1 MDNGGM
7 RELLDAARPRLED
20 YRRLKSAGLV
30 PIDGDFFPSV
40 HYPPITMYPPITEEA
55 MFETYTL
62 PPDGMFDLYVHIPFC
77 IRRCVF
83 CHYPSLY
90 GAADAEKDRYLAALE
105 KEMDIYMRRLGI
117 SSLKARSILIG
128 GGTPTDLTPAQL
140 ERFLAFFTSRL
151 DMGGC
156 RQFNYDVDPSTL
168 VGPEGME
175 RLRIM
180 RSFGVNRLTIGVQSF
195 NDPIL
200 KRMNRSH
207 DAAAALESIRNS
219 QELGYKVNIEFI
231 FGYPGQTPENWVE
244 VVAQALRTGV
254 DEIQFYR
261 LKVIPYGDQHGVIQK
276 VRAIHPDEMIPVEE
290 TFLMKQAAIELLA
303 RSGYHEN
310 LRRVFTRKRSDI
322 SLYAFNQCCALL
334 DQLGFGLTAFSS
346 MRDRFGLNL
355 QYFDEYYRAID
366 AGRLPL
372 NRGLVRSNEEQARWA
387 IILPLKNYFIRKKHY
402 EEVTGVP
409 LAGAFPRT
417 FAALKEFGLVNET
430 DSRVELTPLG
440 AFFADEVVQQ
450 FHQKDYMPFP
460 PENYAAGPLNPY
472 RQSSPEQ
479 AVEKTH

>member
-1 MDNGGM
+1 MDNGGIN
-7 RELLDAARPRLED
+7 ELLEAARPRLED
-20 YRRLKSAGLV
+20 YRRLRKAGLV
-30 PIDGDFFPSV
+30 PMDGDFFPSV
-40 HYPPITMYPPITEEA
+40 HYPPITMYPPVTEEA
-55 MFETYTL
+55 LFDTYTL

-77 IRRCVF
+77 MRRCVF

-90 GAADAEKDRYLAALE
+90 SAADAEKDRYLDALE

-117 SSLKARSILIG
+117 SSIKTRSILVG

-140 ERFLAFFTSRL
+140 ERFLTFFTSRL

-195 NDPIL
+195 NDAIL

-207 DAAAALESIRNS
+207 DAAVALESIRNS
-219 QELGYKVNIEFI
+219 QQCNYKVNIEFI
-231 FGYPGQTPENWVE
+231 FGYPGQTMENWVE
-244 VVAQALRTGV
+244 VLEQALDSGV

-261 LKVIPYGDQHGVIQK
+261 LKVIPYGDQQGTIQK
-276 VRAIHPDEMIPVEE
+276 VREIRPDEMIPVEDM
-290 TFLMKQAAIELLA
+290 FLMKQAAIDLLA
-303 RSGYHEN
+303 RHGFHEN

-334 DQLGFGLTAFSS
+334 DQIGFGLTAFSS
-346 MRDRFGLNL
+346 MRDRFGLNV

-372 NRGLVRSNEEQARWA
+372 NRGLVRSRDEQTRWA
-387 IILPLKNYFIRKKHY
+387 IILPLKNYFIRKKHF
-402 EEVTGVP
+402 EAVAGVP
-409 LAGAFPRT
+409 LSAAFPRI
-417 FAALKEFGLVNET
+417 FAGLNEFGLISET
-430 DSRVELTPLG
+430 GSRVELTPLG

-450 FHQKDYMPFP
+450 FHQKEYMPFAP
-460 PENYAAGPLNPY
+460 ARFADGPLNPY
-472 RQSSPEQ
+472 RQS
-479 AVEKTH
+479 

>member
-1 MDNGGM
+1 MDKGGIA
-7 RELLDAARPRLED
+7 ELLDAARPRLED
-20 YRRLKSAGLV
+20 YRRLRKAGLV
-30 PIDGDFFPSV
+30 PMDGDFFPSV
-40 HYPPITMYPPITEEA
+40 HYPPITMYPPITEEVL
-55 MFETYTL
+55 FETYTL

-90 GAADAEKDRYLAALE
+90 NADDTEKDRYLTALE
-105 KEMDIYMRRLGI
+105 KEMDICMRRLRI
-117 SSLKARSILIG
+117 SSMKARSILVG

-140 ERFLAFFTSRL
+140 ERFLTFFTSRL

-195 NDPIL
+195 NDAIL
-200 KRMNRSH
+200 RKMNRSH
-207 DAAAALESIRNS
+207 DAAVALESIRNS
-219 QELGYKVNIEFI
+219 QECGYKVNIEFI
-231 FGYPGQTPENWVE
+231 FGYPGQTMENWIE
-244 VVAQALRTGV
+244 VVEQALRTGV

-261 LKVIPYGDQHGVIQK
+261 LKVIPYGDQQGVIQK
-276 VRAIHPDEMIPVEE
+276 VREIRPDEMIPVEE
-290 TFLMKQAAIELLA
+290 IFLMKQAAIELLA

-372 NRGLVRSNEEQARWA
+372 NRGLVRGKDAQMRWA

-402 EEVTGVP
+402 EEMTGVP
-409 LAGAFPRT
+409 LAGAFSRT
-417 FAALKEFGLVNET
+417 FSALREFGLVSET
-430 DSRVELTPLG
+430 DSRMELTPLG

-450 FHQKDYMPFP
+450 FHQNEYMPFAP
-460 PENYAAGPLNPY
+460 AHYAAGPLNPY
-472 RQSSPEQ
+472 LQ
-479 AVEKTH
+479 

>member
-1 MDNGGM
+1 MRNGGI
-7 RELLDAARPRLED
+7 REMLDAARLRLDD
-20 YRRLKSAGLV
+20 YRRLRKAGLV
-30 PIDGDFFPSV
+30 PMDGDFFPSV
-40 HYPPITMYPPITEEA
+40 HYPPITMYPPVTEEA
-55 MFETYTL
+55 LFETFTL
-62 PPDGMFDLYVHIPFC
+62 PHDRMFDLYVHIPFC

-90 GAADAEKDRYLAALE
+90 GADDAEKDRYLTALE
-105 KEMDIYMRRLGI
+105 KEMDIYLHRLGI
-117 SSLKARSILIG
+117 SSIKARSILVG

-140 ERFLAFFTSRL
+140 ERFLTCFTSRL
-151 DMGGC
+151 DMEGC

-180 RSFGVNRLTIGVQSF
+180 RSFGVDRLTIGVQSF
-195 NDPIL
+195 NDAIL

-207 DAAAALESIRNS
+207 DAAVALESIRNS
-219 QELGYKVNIEFI
+219 QECGYKVNIEFI
-231 FGYPGQTPENWVE
+231 FGYPGQTMENWVE
-244 VVAQALRTGV
+244 VVEQALRTAV

-261 LKVIPYGDQHGVIQK
+261 LKVIPYGDQQGVIQK
-276 VRAIHPDEMIPVEE
+276 VREIHPGEMIAVEE
-290 TFLMKQAAIELLA
+290 MFLMKQAAIELLA

-334 DQLGFGLTAFSS
+334 DQLGFGMTAFSS
-346 MRDRFGLNL
+346 LRDRFALNV
-355 QYFDEYYRAID
+355 QCFDEYYRAID

-372 NRGLVRSNEEQARWA
+372 NRGLVRSRDEQMRWA

-409 LAGAFPRT
+409 LSGAFPRT
-417 FAALKEFGLVNET
+417 FAALKEFGLVSET
-430 DSRVELTPLG
+430 DSRMELTPLG

-450 FHQKDYMPFP
+450 FHQREYMPFAP
-460 PENYAAGPLNPY
+460 ARYADGPLNPY
-472 RQSSPEQ
+472 M
-479 AVEKTH
+479 H

>member
-1 MDNGGM
+1 MDSGALG
-7 RELLDAARPRLED
+7 ELLEAARPRLED
-20 YRRLKSAGLV
+20 YRRLKKAGLV
-30 PIDGDFFPSV
+30 PMDGDFFPSV

-55 MFETYTL
+55 LFETYTL

-77 IRRCVF
+77 MRRCVF

-90 GAADAEKDRYLAALE
+90 AAADAEKDRYLTALE
-105 KEMDIYMRRLGI
+105 KEMDIYLRRLGV
-117 SSLKARSILIG
+117 SSIKARSILVG

-140 ERFLAFFTSRL
+140 ERFLALFTARL
-151 DMGGC
+151 DMSGC

-168 VGPEGME
+168 VGPGGLE

-180 RSFGVNRLTIGVQSF
+180 RSFGVDRLTIGVQSF
-195 NDPIL
+195 NDAIL

-207 DAAAALESIRNS
+207 DAAVALESIRNS
-219 QELGYKVNIEFI
+219 QECGYKVNIEFI
-231 FGYPGQTPENWVE
+231 FGYPGQTLENWIE
-244 VVAQALRTGV
+244 VVEQAIGTGV

-261 LKVIPYGDQHGVIQK
+261 LKVIPYGDQQGVIQK
-276 VRAIHPDEMIPVEE
+276 VREIRPDEMIPVEDM
-290 TFLMKQAAIELLA
+290 FLMKQAAIELLA

-346 MRDRFGLNL
+346 MRDRFGLNV

-372 NRGLVRSNEEQARWA
+372 NRGLVRSADEQMRWA
-387 IILPLKNYFIRKKHY
+387 IILPLKNYFIRKKQY
-402 EEVTGVP
+402 LAVTGVP

-417 FAALKEFGLVNET
+417 FAALKEFGLVSET
-430 DSRVELTPLG
+430 DSRVELTTLG

-450 FHQKDYMPFP
+450 FHQQDYMPFP

-472 RQSSPEQ
+472 TQ
-479 AVEKTH
+479 

>member
-1 MDNGGM
+1 MDNRGM
-7 RELLDAARPRLED
+7 RELLDAARPRLDD
-20 YRRLKSAGLV
+20 YRRMRNAGLV
-30 PIDGDFFPSV
+30 PTDGDFFPSV
-40 HYPPITMYPPITEEA
+40 HYPPITMYPPTTEEA
-55 MFETYTL
+55 LFETYTL

-77 IRRCVF
+77 MRRCVF

-90 GAADAEKDRYLAALE
+90 GADDAEKDRYLDALE
-105 KEMDIYMRRLGI
+105 KEIDIYLRRLGI
-117 SSLKARSILIG
+117 SSIKARSILVG

-140 ERFLAFFTSRL
+140 ERFLTFFTSRL
-151 DMGGC
+151 DMTGC

-168 VGPEGME
+168 VGTEGVE

-195 NDPIL
+195 NDAIL

-219 QELGYKVNIEFI
+219 QEFGYKVNIEFI
-231 FGYPGQTPENWVE
+231 FGYPGQTLENWIE
-244 VVAQALRTGV
+244 VVERAIGTGV

-261 LKVIPYGDQHGVIQK
+261 LKVIPYGDQQGIIQK
-276 VRAIHPDEMIPVEE
+276 VREIRPDEMIPVEDM
-290 TFLMKQAAIELLA
+290 FLMKQAAIELLA
-303 RSGYHEN
+303 RSSYHEN

-346 MRDRFGLNL
+346 MRDRFGLNV

-372 NRGLVRSNEEQARWA
+372 NRGLVRSADEQMRWA
-387 IILPLKNYFIRKKHY
+387 IILPLKNYFIRKRHY
-402 EEVTGVP
+402 QEVTGIP
-409 LAGAFPRT
+409 LSEAFPRT
-417 FAALKEFGLVNET
+417 FAALREFGLVSET
-430 DSRVELTPLG
+430 DTRVELTPLG

-450 FHQKDYMPFP
+450 FHQQAYMPFAAT
-460 PENYAAGPLNPY
+460 NYAAGPLNPY
-472 RQSSPEQ
+472 RQ
-479 AVEKTH
+479 